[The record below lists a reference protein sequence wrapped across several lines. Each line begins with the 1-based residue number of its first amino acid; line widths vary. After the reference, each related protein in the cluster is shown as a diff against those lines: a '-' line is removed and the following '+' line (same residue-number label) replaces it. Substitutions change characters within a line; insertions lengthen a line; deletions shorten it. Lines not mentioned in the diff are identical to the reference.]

1 MEKVNKEKTESYL
14 VYAIL
19 FVTILVLVG
28 ITITYAFFQV
38 ETTHSSTMGG
48 VNASMECINIS
59 YSETGTYTEDST
71 INLNYNYPISDDY
84 ALNNVTPVTVQ
95 VKNNCTNN
103 TTAVNYTLA
112 LTSLSNSTGYITD
125 NKIRINA
132 KRKLG
137 SSSETT
143 LVSTNYLSNL
153 TKLTTGNAYT
163 YLTQDL
169 DSRPSVSSYANRAS
183 YTIDSG
189 SIANGVTN
197 TYKVYLWVDYY
208 EGDTTHTGLN
218 DNSTEGQNFAA
229 AISLVVNP

>member
-1 MEKVNKEKTESYL
+1 MEKEKKESYL
-14 VYAIL
+14 IYAIL

-28 ITITYAFFQV
+28 ITVTYAFFQV
-38 ETTHSSTMGG
+38 ETSYSASSVGS
-48 VNASMECINIS
+48 VNAAMECINIS
-59 YSETGTYTEDST
+59 YSETNT
-71 INLNYNYPISDDY
+71 IDLDYNYPISDSY
-84 ALNNVTPVTVQ
+84 ALTNVTPVTVQ

-112 LTSLSNSTGYITD
+112 LTSLSNSTGYIAD
-125 NKIRINA
+125 SKIRINA

-137 SSSETT
+137 SASETT
-143 LVSTNYLSNL
+143 LVSTKYLSGL
-153 TKLTTGNAYT
+153 TKLTSGNAYT

-169 DSRPSVSSYANRAS
+169 DSRSSVSSYANRTS

-218 DNSTEGQNFAA
+218 DNTTEGQKFAA

>member
-1 MEKVNKEKTESYL
+1 MEENKTKKESYF

-19 FVTILVLVG
+19 FVVILVLVG
-28 ITITYAFFQV
+28 ITVTYAFFQV
-38 ETTHSSTMGG
+38 ETNYSNTLGS
-48 VNASMECINIS
+48 VNATMECINIS
-59 YSETGTYTEDST
+59 YSESNT
-71 INLNYNYPISDDY
+71 INLDYNYPITDSY
-84 ALNNVTPVTVQ
+84 ALSNVTPVTVQ

-103 TTAVNYTLA
+103 TAAVNYTLA
-112 LTSLSNSTGYITD
+112 LTSLSNSTGYIAD
-125 NKIRINA
+125 SKIRINA

-137 SSSETT
+137 SASETT
-143 LVSTNYLSNL
+143 LVSTKYLNSL
-153 TKLTTGNAYT
+153 TKLTSGNAYT

-169 DSRPSVSSYANRAS
+169 SSRASVKSYANKTS

-189 SIANGVTN
+189 TIANGVTN